1 MSILD
6 QMGLALGL
14 ASLAGINL
22 YLTVLLTG
30 VLVRFDLLHLG
41 DKFENIE
48 ALGHPWVL
56 AVAGSLFVIE
66 FITDKVPWVD
76 SLWDSVH
83 TVIRPVGG
91 VLLALQAMGD
101 MPAYLEVV
109 AGLLAGGAAL
119 TTHSAKAGTRL
130 VVNHSPEPFS
140 NVSMSLAEDVGV
152 VGGVF
157 LALLQP
163 LAAICIFAGLLIL
176 IWALLPQIVRAIRTS
191 LWFVWS
197 KLRMPGRRE
206 PLTHPEQLGR
216 HLDEVSA
223 ALLLAKVNMKEDEVL
238 WTVSGITG
246 GCKGW
251 RGLKSNL
258 AAVLVVPK
266 ARPDV
271 YAVVRKGF
279 RDQVLIFPKSK
290 FGVEVESKFLSDH
303 LDIRMDGKTFVLRFP
318 RGHSGL
324 IETVALRLKE
334 LATGPVEKKPV
345 AEPAKEKEARDA
357 LPSFS

>member
-1 MSILD
+1 MDILE

-14 ASLAGINL
+14 ASLAGVNL

-30 VLVRFDLLHLG
+30 VLVRFDLLHLA
-41 DKFENIE
+41 DKYESIE

-56 AVAGSLFVIE
+56 AVAGTLFVIE

-101 MPAYLEVV
+101 MPPYLEVV

-130 VVNHSPEPFS
+130 LVNHSPEPFS
-140 NVSMSLAEDVGV
+140 NVSMSLGEDIAVA
-152 VGGVF
+152 GGTI

-163 LAAICIFAGLLIL
+163 IAAFCIFTGLLIL
-176 IWALLPQIVRAIRTS
+176 IWAFLPQIIRGIKTS
-191 LWFVWS
+191 LWFIWS

-206 PLTHPEQLGR
+206 PLTHPEQLER
-216 HLDEVSA
+216 HLDDESA
-223 ALLLAKVNMKEDEVL
+223 ALLRSSADVKESEVS
-238 WTVSGITG
+238 WTASGFTG
-246 GCKGW
+246 KGKGW
-251 RGLKSNL
+251 RGLRANL
-258 AAVLVVPK
+258 HALLVVPRDGK
-266 ARPDV
+266 NIHI
-271 YAVVRKGF
+271 VVKKGF
-279 RDQVLIFPKSK
+279 RDHVISMPTARL
-290 FGVEVESKFLSDH
+290 GVEVESKFLSDH
-303 LDIRMDGKTFVLRFP
+303 VNLVSDGRTFVLRFP

-324 IETVALRLKE
+324 VETVGLRLQE
-334 LATGPVEKKPV
+334 LSSAPVTAPEPQVSRDDLAPV
-345 AEPAKEKEARDA
+345 PAV
-357 LPSFS
+357 

>member
-1 MSILD
+1 MEILE

-14 ASLAGINL
+14 ASLAGVNL
-22 YLTVLLTG
+22 YLTVLVTG
-30 VLVRFDLLHLG
+30 VLVRFDLLQLA
-41 DKFENIE
+41 DRFESVE

-101 MPAYLEVV
+101 MPPYMEVV

-119 TTHSAKAGTRL
+119 TTHGAKAGTRL

-140 NVSMSLAEDVGV
+140 NVSMSLVEDIGV
-152 VGGVF
+152 VGGTF

-163 LAAICIFAGLLIL
+163 VAAFCIFSGLLIL
-176 IWALLPQIVRAIRTS
+176 LWVLFPQIVRAIRAS

-206 PLTHPEQLGR
+206 PLTHPEQLER
-216 HLDEVSA
+216 HLDSESA
-223 ALLLAKVNMKEDEVL
+223 ALLRAHADIKEGDVS
-238 WTVSGITG
+238 WTAAGVTG
-246 GCKGW
+246 KSKGW
-251 RGLKSNL
+251 RGLKPNL
-258 AAVLVVPK
+258 QALLVVPK
-266 ARPDV
+266 EGDRV
-271 YAVVRKGF
+271 HVVTKRGF
-279 RDQVLIFPKSK
+279 RDPVISIPMARVS
-290 FGVEVESKFLSDH
+290 VDVESRFLSDNVS
-303 LDIRMDGKTFVLRFP
+303 LISATQSFVLRFP

-324 IETVALRLKE
+324 VETVALRLKE
-334 LATGPVEKKPV
+334 MSGGAELATEESVDSDDLAPV
-345 AEPAKEKEARDA
+345 PAV
-357 LPSFS
+357 

>member
-1 MSILD
+1 MEILE

-14 ASLAGINL
+14 ASLAGVNL

-30 VLVRFDLLHLG
+30 ILVRFDLLHLA
-41 DKFENIE
+41 DRYESVE

-56 AVAGSLFVIE
+56 AVAGVLFVIE

-101 MPAYLEVV
+101 MPPYLEVV

-130 VVNHSPEPFS
+130 LVNHSPEPFS
-140 NVSMSLAEDVGV
+140 NVSMSLGEDIAVA
-152 VGGVF
+152 GGTI

-163 LAAICIFAGLLIL
+163 VAAFCIFTGLLIL
-176 IWALLPQIVRAIRTS
+176 IWAFLPQIVRGIRTS
-191 LWFVWS
+191 LWFIWS

-206 PLTHPEQLGR
+206 PLTHPEQLER
-216 HLDEVSA
+216 HLDDESA
-223 ALLLAKVNMKEDEVL
+223 ALLRAGADLKEGDVS
-238 WTVSGITG
+238 WTAAGVTG
-246 GCKGW
+246 KSKGW
-251 RGLKSNL
+251 RGLRANL
-258 AAVLVVPK
+258 QALLVAPK
-266 ARPDV
+266 DAGKV
-271 YAVVRKGF
+271 HVVVKKGF
-279 RDQVLIFPKSK
+279 RDHVITLPTQKME
-290 FGVEVESKFLSDH
+290 VEVESKFLSDNVN
-303 LDIRMDGKTFVLRFP
+303 LSTAGRTFVMRFP

-324 IETVALRLKE
+324 VETVALRLKE
-334 LATGPVEKKPV
+334 LASAQAPEPVRVSQEDV
-345 AEPAKEKEARDA
+345 APLPAV
-357 LPSFS
+357 